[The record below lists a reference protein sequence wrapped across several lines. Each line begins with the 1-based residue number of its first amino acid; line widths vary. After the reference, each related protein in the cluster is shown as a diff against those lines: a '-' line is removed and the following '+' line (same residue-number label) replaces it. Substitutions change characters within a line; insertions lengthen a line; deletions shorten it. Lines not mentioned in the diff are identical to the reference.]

1 MSARGL
7 KIVFCL
13 INVLLMMIGM
23 VLVGL
28 GIWVVSD
35 GDGVLQLARLGY
47 DGNYDEV
54 SKAGLLEVASSIA
67 IVEGS
72 IMILLAVL
80 AFCGVGQESKCFL
93 ALYAGILAV
102 LILLQVVIIVL
113 TSIMRVRVHDNL
125 RQALKESIKTEYEG
139 FTDSKKKFSL
149 AMDRAQVLFSCCGVD
164 SYNEFNATAT
174 NWKDRTSLKIPK
186 TCCKLDREKYLD
198 NTEFVFVN
206 KTCARI
212 LNPKFS
218 NIDKACHGDIQQW
231 LDDRVVATLALTVV
245 FAGIQIFGAIF
256 ACCIVRALRYK

>member
-7 KIVFCL
+7 KVVFCV
-13 INVLLMMIGM
+13 INVFLMMIGM

-28 GIWVVSD
+28 GIWVVAD
-35 GDGVLQLARLGY
+35 GDGILHLAKLGY

-93 ALYAGILAV
+93 ALYAGIMTL

-113 TSIMRVRVHDNL
+113 TSIIRVRVHDNL
-125 RQALKESIKTEYEG
+125 RPALKESIKTEYEG
-139 FTDSKKKFSL
+139 FTDSTKTFSL
-149 AMDRAQVLFSCCGVD
+149 ALDRAQVMFSCCGVD
-164 SYNEFNATAT
+164 SYLEYNSTAA

-186 TCCKLDREKYLD
+186 TCCKIDAEKYLD
-198 NTEFVFVN
+198 NKEFVFVN

-212 LNPKFS
+212 PITATA
-218 NIDKACHGDIQQW
+218 NINKACHDDIQQW
-231 LDDRVVATLALTVV
+231 LDDRVVSTLAFTVV

-256 ACCIVRALRYK
+256 SCCILRALRYK